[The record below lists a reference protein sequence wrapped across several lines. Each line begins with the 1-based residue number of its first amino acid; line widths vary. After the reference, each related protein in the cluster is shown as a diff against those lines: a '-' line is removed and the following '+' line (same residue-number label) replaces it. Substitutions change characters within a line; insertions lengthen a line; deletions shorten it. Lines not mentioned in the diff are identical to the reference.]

1 MEQEIKQLKREVSE
15 LKTEINKLKVSS
27 LIPIS
32 VERAFKDRLKGI
44 YAAESST
51 GTYTQANIRRVITV
65 SATPQD
71 ISVLEDPAGYIKV
84 QFGTGTYKLAY
95 FND

>member
-1 MEQEIKQLKREVSE
+1 MEQELTQLRQEVKE
-15 LKTEINKLKVSS
+15 LKAEINKLQTSS
-27 LIPIS
+27 LIPIA

-51 GTYTQANIRRVITV
+51 GAYTQANIRRTITV